1 MEVILLEQVAN
12 LGKLGDRVTVRAGYA
27 RNFLVPSKKA
37 VPASVKNIAEFESR
51 REELEKAAT
60 EVLNAAKSRA
70 EQIASIAQLSIK
82 ANAGE
87 EGKLFGSIGV
97 TDIVDA
103 AAAAGFKVERREVS
117 LPEAIR
123 NIGEFEVSFQ
133 LHSDVA
139 QTIKLVVEAEK
150 QNND

>member
-1 MEVILLEQVAN
+1 MEVILLERVAN
-12 LGKLGDRVTVRAGYA
+12 LGNLGDRVKVKAGYG

-37 VPASVKNIAEFESR
+37 VPANEANIAEFESR
-51 REELEKAAT
+51 RAELEKAAA
-60 EVLNAAKSRA
+60 EVLATAQSRA
-70 EQIASIAQLSIK
+70 EAIAAVGAITIK

-97 TDIVDA
+97 SDIVTA
-103 AAAAGFKVERREVS
+103 AADAGFEVERREVS

-123 NIGEFEVSFQ
+123 NLGEYEVSFQ

-139 QTIKLVVEAEK
+139 QTIQLTVEAE
-150 QNND
+150 

>member
-1 MEVILLEQVAN
+1 MEVILLERVAN
-12 LGKLGDRVTVRAGYA
+12 LGNLGDRVNVKAGYG

-37 VPASVKNIAEFESR
+37 VPANAANIADFEAR
-51 REELEKAAT
+51 RAELEKAAA
-60 EVLNAAKSRA
+60 EVLATAQTRA
-70 EQIASIAQLSIK
+70 EAIAAVGTITIQ

-97 TDIVDA
+97 TDIVETI
-103 AAAAGFKVERREVS
+103 AAAGVIVERREVS

-123 NIGEFEVSFQ
+123 HTGEFEISFQ

-139 QTIKLVVEAEK
+139 QAIQLVVEAE
-150 QNND
+150 

>member
-1 MEVILLEQVAN
+1 MEVILLERVAN
-12 LGKLGDRVTVRAGYA
+12 LGNLGDRVKVKAGYG

-37 VPASVKNIAEFESR
+37 VPANEANIAEFEAR
-51 REELEKAAT
+51 RAELEKKAA
-60 EVLNAAKSRA
+60 EVLAEAQSRA
-70 EQIASIAQLSIK
+70 EKIAAVGAITIK

-97 TDIVDA
+97 SDIVSA
-103 AAAAGFKVERREVS
+103 AKDAGFEVERREVS

-123 NIGEFEVSFQ
+123 NIGEYEVTFQ

-139 QTIKLVVEAEK
+139 TAIQLTVEAE
-150 QNND
+150 

>member
-1 MEVILLEQVAN
+1 MEVILLERVAN
-12 LGKLGDRVTVRAGYA
+12 LGNLGDRVNVKSGYG
-27 RNFLVPSKKA
+27 RNFLVPGKKA
-37 VPASVKNIAEFESR
+37 VPANKANIADFEAR
-51 REELEKAAT
+51 RAELEKAAA
-60 EVLNAAKSRA
+60 EVLATAKTRA
-70 EQIASIAQLSIK
+70 EAIAAVGAITIK

-103 AAAAGFKVERREVS
+103 AAAAGITVERREVS

-139 QTIKLVVEAEK
+139 QAIQLTVEAE
-150 QNND
+150 

>member
-1 MEVILLEQVAN
+1 MEVILLERVAN
-12 LGKLGDRVTVRAGYA
+12 LGNLGDRVTVKSGYG

-37 VPASVKNIAEFESR
+37 VPANAANVAEFESR
-51 REELEKAAT
+51 RAELEKAAA
-60 EVLNAAKSRA
+60 EVLATAQTRA
-70 EQIASIAQLSIK
+70 EQIAAVGSITIK

-97 TDIVDA
+97 TDIVEA
-103 AAAAGFKVERREVS
+103 AAAAGITVERREVS

-123 NIGEFEVSFQ
+123 NVGEFEVSFQ

-139 QTIKLVVEAEK
+139 QAIQLTVEAE
-150 QNND
+150 

>member
-1 MEVILLEQVAN
+1 MEVILLERVAN
-12 LGKLGDRVTVRAGYA
+12 LGNLGDRVKVRSGYG
-27 RNFLVPSKKA
+27 RNFLVPGKKA
-37 VPASVKNIAEFESR
+37 VPANAANIAEFESR
-51 REELEKAAT
+51 RAELEKAAA
-60 EVLNAAKSRA
+60 EVLATAQSRA
-70 EQIASIAQLSIK
+70 EAIAAIGSITIK

-103 AAAAGFKVERREVS
+103 ASAAGITVERREVS

-123 NIGEFEVSFQ
+123 NVGEFEISFQ

-139 QTIKLVVEAEK
+139 QSIQLTVEAE
-150 QNND
+150 